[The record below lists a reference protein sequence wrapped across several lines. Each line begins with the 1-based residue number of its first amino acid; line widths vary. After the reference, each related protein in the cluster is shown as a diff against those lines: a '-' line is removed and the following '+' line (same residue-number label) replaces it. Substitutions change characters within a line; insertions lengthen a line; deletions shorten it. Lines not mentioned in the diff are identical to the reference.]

1 LNYFSGGFYIWEK
14 GNPMKAILII
24 LFVLIVSGCSTGPNK
39 VTYPLRASEL
49 RVSGTVSVLY
59 DINEE
64 GRTANIRI
72 LNSEPKNYFEKSIKQ
87 DISKWHFAKNEPRKD
102 VRLDVEY
109 RLD

>member
-1 LNYFSGGFYIWEK
+1 
-14 GNPMKAILII
+14 MKAILVI

-39 VTYPLRASEL
+39 VTYPLRAGEL

-72 LNSEPKNYFEKSIKQ
+72 LNAEPKNYFEKSIKQ
-87 DISKWHFAKNEPRKD
+87 DISKWHFPKKEPRKD
-102 VRLDVEY
+102 NRLDVEY
-109 RLD
+109 RLE